1 LYTKWLK
8 RYLFP
13 QYNPV
18 RKFAR
23 IPSRKSNM
31 LPTGYPY
38 KQLYK

>member
-1 LYTKWLK
+1 LKWTK
-8 RYLFP
+8 RLFCP
-13 QYNPV
+13 KQKPV

-38 KQLYK
+38 KKMYK